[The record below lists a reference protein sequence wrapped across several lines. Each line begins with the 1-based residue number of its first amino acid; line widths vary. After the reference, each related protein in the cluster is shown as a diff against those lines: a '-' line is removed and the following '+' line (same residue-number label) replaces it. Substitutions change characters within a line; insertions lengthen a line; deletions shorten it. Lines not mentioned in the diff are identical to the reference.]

1 MIRMLATVLGAVV
14 AGEVCVYLATLA
26 VAYPGSAID

>member
-1 MIRMLATVLGAVV
+1 MLATVLGAVV

-26 VAYPGSAID
+26 DVHPGSAID